1 MKNKNTSQRYYGS
14 ILNSNGYSDTL
25 KNRVK
30 ECVFRYR
37 AFEETGSTALLYIAA
52 WKGNEKKIWYEYA
65 SEQFTA
71 LLDCEHSQIAEVFR
85 NSVEDRRIYKY
96 LDVGKGVHKEI
107 ISHDKISSG
116 WEKYREEGKKKGNI
130 EAVYK
135 LDLPDGTKAWL
146 KDQATV
152 EIYSKDNICLSLGLL
167 TVISKEMEAEDTLK
181 KHHDLLEA
189 TIQERTAELT
199 IVNQQLKAEIEER
212 KLTQK
217 KLKDSYYQLLQNL
230 DEIIHA
236 MSLTV
241 EQRDPYTA
249 GHQKRTTD
257 LAIAIAE
264 EMGLST
270 HEIKGLQM
278 AGLIHDMG
286 KISIPG
292 EILSKPGRLN
302 DAEIL
307 LIKRHPQVAYDI
319 LHQIEF
325 PWPVDRIVLQHHE
338 KIDGSGYPDGL
349 TGKNILL
356 QAKILCVADVVETIE
371 THRPYRPS
379 LGRQAALEEIMKN
392 RGILYDPDAVDSC
405 LKLFREKDFQYP
417 SCSHMVPVSSSIH
430 PEIV

>member
-1 MKNKNTSQRYYGS
+1 MKKKKNSQNYHGS
-14 ILNSNGYSDTL
+14 ILGSNGYSEYL
-25 KNRVK
+25 KDRVQ
-30 ECVFRYR
+30 EYIARYQ
-37 AFEETGSTALLYIAA
+37 AFEETGSSAILYIAA
-52 WKGNEKKIWYEYA
+52 WKGNDKKIWYEYV
-65 SEQFTA
+65 SDQFPELLGCEQ
-71 LLDCEHSQIAEVFR
+71 SKIAEVFK
-85 NSVEDRRIYKY
+85 NSVKDQRIYKH
-96 LDVGKGVHKEI
+96 LDFGSGIKKEI
-107 ISHDKISSG
+107 ITHEKISQG
-116 WEKYREEGKKKGNI
+116 WEKYREEGKKTGAI

-135 LDLPDGTKAWL
+135 LALPSSTVWL

-152 EIYSKDNICLSLGLL
+152 EIYKEDNICLSLGLL

-181 KHHDLLEA
+181 RHYDLLEV

-199 IVNQQLKAEIEER
+199 ILNKQLKEEIEER

-217 KLKDSYYQLLQNL
+217 KLRDSYYQLLQNL
-230 DEIIHA
+230 DEIVHA

-264 EMGLST
+264 EMGLLE
-270 HEIKGLQM
+270 HETKGLQM

-302 DAEIL
+302 EAEIQ

-325 PWPVDRIVLQHHE
+325 PWPVDQIVLQHHE
-338 KIDGSGYPDGL
+338 KIDGSGYPAGL
-349 TGKNILL
+349 TGSEILL

-371 THRPYRPS
+371 THRPYRPG
-379 LGRQAALEEIMKN
+379 LGRDVALEEIRKN
-392 RGILYDPDAVDSC
+392 RGILYDSDIVDIC
-405 LKLFREKDFQYP
+405 LKLFIEKNFQYP
-417 SCSHMVPVSSSIH
+417 LSSLSLPVNSSIH